1 MAKLIEVLEA
11 ARELSGLLFSKA
23 GDATFALKVQQAF
36 KSDGFMIVNATQAL
50 TLKPAHGH
58 GDDPGYDA
66 SLRELTQAFAAV
78 DIVVNTATSINKARL
93 EVVHAATAMGAVT
106 GI

>member
-11 ARELSGLLFSKA
+11 ATNLSGLLFSKA

-66 SLRELTQAFAAV
+66 SLRELTQALAAV
-78 DIVVNTATSINKARL
+78 DVVMNTAASIHKARI
-93 EVVHAATAMGAVT
+93 EVVQAATAMREVT